1 MAESILDRFKEQ
13 YKQDKLNENYDLPED
28 SAPMTDA
35 EKDEYKKIL
44 DAMRNDENDL
54 QIQYQKFHEIYKSV
68 TEAELKTD
76 VVNPMVAVKR
86 AYCPECGREIISKY
100 PVMYDG
106 FTGQKIVR
114 YDCECGAKF
123 NLEHSYPRVMFLDDN
138 MQEMKVW
145 TD

>member
-13 YKQDKLNENYDLPED
+13 YEQDKLNENYDLPED

-35 EKDEYKKIL
+35 DMDDYKKML
-44 DAMRNDENDL
+44 DAIRNDENDM
-54 QIQYQKFHEIYKSV
+54 QVQYQKFHEMYKSV
-68 TEAELKTD
+68 KEDELKTE
-76 VVNPMVAVKR
+76 VINPIVAIKR
-86 AYCPECGREIISKY
+86 AYCPECGNEIISQY

-106 FTGQKIVR
+106 FTGQKIVK

-123 NLEHSYPRVMFLDDN
+123 NLEHAYPRVMFLDDKMN
-138 MQEMKVW
+138 EMKVW